1 MTYQKH
7 QAFLSKLGFGGVSE
21 QENIRAKRWSRRLEG
36 PMLLVALWIIVD
48 WYLREK
54 GLAAPSITFFTDWF
68 IWLCFIAETSIL
80 LTLVDNKK
88 QYLLSN
94 WMNIV
99 IIIAGLP
106 IIWGMEI
113 FYAGILRS
121 LRLLI
126 MFGIFL
132 RISTDVR
139 SVLSRHSLGLTLF
152 ISFLIM
158 LFSGFIIS
166 GIGPAFE
173 TPLDG
178 IWWAWVTITTVGYG
192 DLVPSTTTGRLF
204 GAFLIL
210 MGIGL
215 FSMLTASFSVFFIE
229 QDEKDMMEREDENIR
244 RISRI
249 ENKLERIE
257 EQLEKTLFHLTQAHV
272 HPQNADSQFDID
284 HTTSS
289 ANTTSSPKTSISEN
303 SSNKPFKGN
312 AVEPPQDPDK

>member
-1 MTYQKH
+1 MTFERH
-7 QAFLSKLGFGGVSE
+7 QAFLGKLGFGGVSD
-21 QENIRAKRWSRRLEG
+21 QENIKAQLWSRRLEG
-36 PMLLVALWIIVD
+36 PMILVALWIIVD

-54 GLAAPSITFFTDWF
+54 GLSAPSITFFTDWF

-80 LTLVDNKK
+80 LTLVDDKK
-88 QYLLSN
+88 QYLLNN
-94 WMNIV
+94 WMNIL
-99 IIIAGLP
+99 IILAGLP
-106 IIWGMEI
+106 IIWGMET

-139 SVLSRHSLGLTLF
+139 SILSRHNLGFTLF
-152 ISFLIM
+152 ISFFIM

-166 GIGPAFE
+166 GIDPAFNS
-173 TPLDG
+173 PLDG

-210 MGIGL
+210 MGIAL

-229 QDEKDMMEREDENIR
+229 QDEKEMLAREDDNIR
-244 RISRI
+244 RIARI
-249 ENKLERIE
+249 ENQLERIE
-257 EQLEKTLFHLTQAHV
+257 TQLERTLSHLEHSTDKRSTPAFATS
-272 HPQNADSQFDID
+272 NAE
-284 HTTSS
+284 
-289 ANTTSSPKTSISEN
+289 ASEN
-303 SSNKPFKGN
+303 PTAELFE
-312 AVEPPQDPDK
+312 EPTLTPDQGLDK

>member
-1 MTYQKH
+1 VTYQKH
-7 QAFLSKLGFGGVSE
+7 QAFLSKLGFGGVSD
-21 QENIRAKRWSRRLEG
+21 QENAKAKRWSRRLEG
-36 PMLLVALWIIVD
+36 PMMLVALWIIVD

-54 GLAAPSITFFTDWF
+54 GLSAPNITFFTDWF

-88 QYLLSN
+88 QYLLNN

-99 IIIAGLP
+99 IIIGGLP
-106 IIWGMEI
+106 IIWGMET

-166 GIGPAFE
+166 GIDPAFE

-192 DLVPSTTTGRLF
+192 DLVPSTTTGRMF

-229 QDEKDMMEREDENIR
+229 QDEKDMLEREDDNIR

-249 ENKLERIE
+249 ESQLERIE
-257 EQLEKTLFHLTQAHV
+257 EQLDKTLYHLSQTRAI
-272 HPQNADSQFDID
+272 NADPQSDTT
-284 HTTSS
+284 TTSDTAAS
-289 ANTTSSPKTSISEN
+289 PTKPRSSDNINNGSFKEN
-303 SSNKPFKGN
+303 AAK
-312 AVEPPQDPDK
+312 PPQDQDK